1 MQTTL
6 PRLHASEPLDLGFG
20 VKPLQA
26 RAYVLQRPEGNL
38 AIYGSAA
45 LEPELDAVRD
55 LGGLTA
61 QYLNHAHEASPAAA
75 RVRDALGAPLH
86 VHEADAEEA
95 RAQVPV
101 DATFTERHMVG
112 DDLEVIPVPGHTPGA
127 TAYLWSADGRRVLF
141 TGDTVFVRDGEW
153 VAALLDGVSDRDT
166 YVASVELLT
175 ALDFDLLVPGI
186 APIGEEPVHATD
198 ADDARDRLGRIAE
211 RLRSGLDH

>member
-1 MQTTL
+1 MQTIL

-20 VKPLQA
+20 IKPLQA

-38 AIYGSAA
+38 ALYGAAA

-55 LGGLTA
+55 LGGLA
-61 QYLNHAHEASPAAA
+61 GQYLNHVHEASPAAG

-86 VHEADAEEA
+86 VHEGDAEA
-95 RAQVPV
+95 VRAQVAV
-101 DATFTERHMVG
+101 DATFAARHTVG
-112 DDLEVIPVPGHTPGA
+112 EDLEVIPVPGHTPGA
-127 TAYLWSADGRRVLF
+127 TAYLWAADGRRVLF

-166 YVASVELLT
+166 YVASIELL
-175 ALDFDLLVPGI
+175 AGLEFDLLVPGI

-198 ADDARDRLGRIAE
+198 AGGARERLGRIAE
-211 RLRSGLDH
+211 RLRSGLDY